1 MFPRFEVS
9 ETPTG
14 MSGTKGSYENKNIK
28 SPLFEVKKK
37 FGNGS
42 YLMRGSQ
49 NLNSSL
55 VFSMEPDCFF
65 IGPLA
70 PLAAHTWNCQHHL
83 LVASGDCKLL
93 LHEQNKL
100 GRWRGK
106 RTGGLQPLKW
116 GVL

>member
-1 MFPRFEVS
+1 MKIRILKVLYL
-9 ETPTG
+9 
-14 MSGTKGSYENKNIK
+14 K
-28 SPLFEVKKK
+28 LKKK

-70 PLAAHTWNCQHHL
+70 PLAAHTWNL
-83 LVASGDCKLL
+83 PAPP
-93 LHEQNKL
+93 
-100 GRWRGK
+100 
-106 RTGGLQPLKW
+106 TGSLWGLQAPSA
-116 GVL
+116 